1 MSRGLRRYFVS
12 SVALLTLA
20 ACGRGFVSFE
30 EREPWRAQAE
40 ASCLKSGAVKVSSAV
55 AQLDPINGP
64 GMCGAQFPLKVAA
77 LGAGN
82 PALGYNGEIRP
93 PASIPAATQ
102 PRWPIAQPDSVPP
115 PPHYGGEPM
124 PITPGNSRYAPPPSA
139 PQPSFM
145 PPRGATVSVEPDVD
159 EDDIPDDAILPDRTP
174 PATRPAYEPP
184 RASPRVPQIPQIAP
198 PKGLYT
204 GASAPVAIT
213 PAATLACPIVSA
225 LDQWVAST
233 VQPSAQRWF
242 GQPVVEI
249 KQISAYS
256 CRGMNGQP
264 GARISEHAFGN
275 ALDISAFVLADGR
288 RITIKAGWNA
298 SPEEQGF
305 LHDVQGG
312 ACDTFSTV
320 LAPGSNKYHYDH
332 IHVDLMRRASQRLI
346 CQPRAIPGEVAAA
359 RAANRLAGR
368 GDPTTTGSIGK
379 AESQSVPRYAIP
391 GEDDIF
397 DEDIDAMTSSDA
409 QRRIEQQ
416 PRKKGQPGISIRSE

>member
-1 MSRGLRRYFVS
+1 
-12 SVALLTLA
+12 
-20 ACGRGFVSFE
+20 
-30 EREPWRAQAE
+30 
-40 ASCLKSGAVKVSSAV
+40 
-55 AQLDPINGP
+55 
-64 GMCGAQFPLKVAA
+64 
-77 LGAGN
+77 
-82 PALGYNGEIRP
+82 
-93 PASIPAATQ
+93 
-102 PRWPIAQPDSVPP
+102 
-115 PPHYGGEPM
+115 
-124 PITPGNSRYAPPPSA
+124 
-139 PQPSFM
+139 
-145 PPRGATVSVEPDVD
+145 
-159 EDDIPDDAILPDRTP
+159 
-174 PATRPAYEPP
+174 
-184 RASPRVPQIPQIAP
+184 
-198 PKGLYT
+198 
-204 GASAPVAIT
+204 
-213 PAATLACPIVSA
+213 
-225 LDQWVAST
+225 
-233 VQPSAQRWF
+233 
-242 GQPVVEI
+242 
-249 KQISAYS
+249 
-256 CRGMNGQP
+256 
-264 GARISEHAFGN
+264 
-275 ALDISAFVLADGR
+275 VLADGR